1 VTAARIGPPPES
13 VRALELDGEIS
24 LYDRASR
31 RALLL
36 NGTASDIWRLADG
49 EHSLDDL
56 VGLLAA
62 AYQVDAA
69 AIRPEVERTVRDL
82 VEAGFLP
89 G

>member
-1 VTAARIGPPPES
+1 VTATRVGPPPET

-31 RALLL
+31 HALLL

-49 EHSLDDL
+49 AHTLEEL

-62 AYQVDAA
+62 AYGTDAA
-69 AIRPEVERTVRDL
+69 AIRGDVERTVREL
-82 VEAGFLP
+82 AAAGFLP
-89 G
+89 A

>member
-1 VTAARIGPPPES
+1 M
-13 VRALELDGEIS
+13 
-24 LYDRASR
+24 
-31 RALLL
+31 